1 MSRPYLYRPPPLL
14 STSSQ
19 LIEKV
24 TLRTRVKV
32 LWTSAVNV
40 RPQQLYLCYDLSIML
55 SLRWQ
60 SISFYLCASPSI
72 TLTKSSISMQNILIN
87 IIPNNYNLN
96 LDLNE
101 ALSTDKRYLLSSRN
115 TQNWLSMDLEKKIY
129 VLPSYKLPVG
139 IFSISLG
146 ILFKQKS
153 KLNCFTCHNENKTI
167 TTPSLKH
174 W

>member
-1 MSRPYLYRPPPLL
+1 
-14 STSSQ
+14 
-19 LIEKV
+19 
-24 TLRTRVKV
+24 
-32 LWTSAVNV
+32 
-40 RPQQLYLCYDLSIML
+40 
-55 SLRWQ
+55 
-60 SISFYLCASPSI
+60 
-72 TLTKSSISMQNILIN
+72 MQNILIN

-115 TQNWLSMDLEKKIY
+115 AQNWLSMDLEKKIY
-129 VLPSYKLPVG
+129 VLPYYKLTVG
-139 IFSISLG
+139 IFNISLG

-153 KLNCFTCHNENKTI
+153 KLNCITCHNENKTI